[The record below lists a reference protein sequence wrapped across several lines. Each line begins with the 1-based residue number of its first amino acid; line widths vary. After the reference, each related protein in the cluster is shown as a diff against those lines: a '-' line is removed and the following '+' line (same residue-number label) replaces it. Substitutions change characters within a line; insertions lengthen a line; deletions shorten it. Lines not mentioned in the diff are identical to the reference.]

1 MSDESKKYL
10 KESFSKLGQALGDLK
25 HVGIDAWRHIKG
37 EDLSNEYA
45 HLIFEVTPGYL
56 DNVAKM
62 FDVPEEHK
70 DKCTN
75 LSIVVPKSQEIGSLA
90 YITGRR
96 TKEELDFIPSKL
108 HTELRN
114 IHEAGA
120 LKLIRRVDLGINFDP
135 STGEMK

>member
-1 MSDESKKYL
+1 MNNESNKYL
-10 KESFSKLGQALGDLK
+10 KEACSSLGEALKSVALVTK
-25 HVGIDAWRHIKG
+25 DAWRHIKG

-62 FDVPEEHK
+62 FNVPEEHK
-70 DKCTN
+70 AKCTN

-96 TKEELDFIPSKL
+96 TKEELDFIPSQL

-120 LKLIRRVDLGINFDP
+120 LKLIRRVDLGTNFNPD
-135 STGEMK
+135 TGEME

>member
-1 MSDESKKYL
+1 MNNELNKYL
-10 KESFSKLGQALGDLK
+10 KEACASLGGALKSVALVTK
-25 HVGIDAWRHIKG
+25 DAWRHIKG

-70 DKCTN
+70 AKCTN
-75 LSIVVPKSQEIGSLA
+75 LSIVVPKSQDIGSLA

-96 TKEELDFIPSKL
+96 TKEELDFIPSQL

-120 LKLIRRVDLGINFDP
+120 LKLIRRVDLGTNFDP
-135 STGEMK
+135 DTGEMK

>member
-1 MSDESKKYL
+1 MNNESNKYL
-10 KESFSKLGQALGDLK
+10 KEACASLGEALKSVALVTKDT
-25 HVGIDAWRHIKG
+25 WRHIKG
-37 EDLSNEYA
+37 EDLSNEYV

-75 LSIVVPKSQEIGSLA
+75 LSIVVPKSQEIGFLA
-90 YITGRR
+90 HITGRR
-96 TKEELDFIPSKL
+96 IKEELDFIPSKL
-108 HTELRN
+108 HTELRD

>member
-1 MSDESKKYL
+1 MNNESNKYL
-10 KESFSKLGQALGDLK
+10 KEACASLGQALKDIAVIAKDG
-25 HVGIDAWRHIKG
+25 WRHIKG

-56 DNVAKM
+56 DNVAEM
-62 FDVPEEHK
+62 FGVPKEHK
-70 DKCTN
+70 MKCTN
-75 LSIVVPKSQEIGSLA
+75 LSIVVPKSQETGSLA

-96 TKEELDFIPSKL
+96 SKEEIDFIPSDL

-120 LKLIRRVDLGINFDP
+120 LKLIRRVDLGTNFDP
-135 STGEMK
+135 NTGDMK

>member
-10 KESFSKLGQALGDLK
+10 KESFSKLSQALKDSALAAK
-25 HVGIDAWRHIKG
+25 DAWRHIKG
-37 EDLSNEYA
+37 EDLSKEYA

-62 FDVPEEHK
+62 FGVPEEHK
-70 DKCTN
+70 MKCTN
-75 LSIVVPKSQEIGSLA
+75 LSIVVPKNQEIGSLA

-96 TKEELDFIPSKL
+96 TKEELDFIPLEL

-120 LKLIRRVDLGINFDP
+120 LKLIRRVDLGTSFDP

>member
-1 MSDESKKYL
+1 MSDESKEYL
-10 KESFSKLGQALGDLK
+10 KESFSNLGQALGDLK
-25 HVGIDAWRHIKG
+25 RVGIDAWRHIKG
-37 EDLSNEYA
+37 EDLSKEYA
-45 HLIFEVTPGYL
+45 HLIFEVIPGYL
-56 DNVAKM
+56 DTVAEM
-62 FDVPEEHK
+62 FGVPEEHK
-70 DKCTN
+70 MKCTN